1 MWKSDWDYNSET
13 DKLPKN
19 ITILILVASI
29 VRPFISPWYW
39 YSAG

>member
-29 VRPFISPWYW
+29 VAAVYLSMVLV
-39 YSAG
+39 

>member
-19 ITILILVASI
+19 ITILIVVASI
-29 VRPFISPWYW
+29 VAAVYLSMVLV
-39 YSAG
+39 